1 MSRRARA
8 RHSRRVRRRILLA
21 TTLALAGFLTIALAR
36 PEWFLAGEY
45 ARLRWLAGA
54 QASSEIAADHRWS
67 TLSAGAGSR
76 IVLVHGFTGSKENW
90 LPIFAELSQQHE
102 VIAPDL
108 PGWGESERKPGQD
121 YGFSAQA
128 ERLAIWLRQLP
139 ANGAPLTLVGHSM
152 GGGVAA
158 LVAARYPELV
168 DKLILVDAAGVR
180 FDGNDFSSAVARG
193 EHPFEVFDR
202 SSLDRQLGLVFEQP
216 PWVPWPADRAFIA
229 RRIADE
235 SFERDVLDRIA
246 RRDEALQPGIE
257 AISIHAPTLLLWC
270 RDDRIVDVSAAR
282 RYAGRIADTRTVLLA
297 GCNHMPMMEK
307 PAETAAAIRGF
318 VGE

>member
-1 MSRRARA
+1 MSRRERA
-8 RHSRRVRRRILLA
+8 RRSRRVRRRIFVA
-21 TTLALAGFLTIALAR
+21 AALALLGFLSIAVAR

-45 ARLRWLAGA
+45 ARLRWLGGA
-54 QASSEIAADHRWS
+54 QTSSETAADHQWS
-67 TLSAGAGSR
+67 TLRAGAGSR
-76 IVLVHGFTGSKENW
+76 MVLVHGFTGSKENW
-90 LPIFAELSQQHE
+90 LPVFAELSKHHQ

-108 PGWGESERKPGQD
+108 PGWGASERKPGQD

-128 ERLAIWLRQLP
+128 ERLATWLRQQP
-139 ANGAPLTLVGHSM
+139 EGEVPLTLVGHSM

-168 DKLILVDAAGVR
+168 AKLVLVDAAGVR
-180 FDGNDFSSAVARG
+180 FDDNDFSRAVARG

-202 SSLDRQLGLVFEQP
+202 SSLDRQLGLVFGQP

-235 SFERDVLDRIA
+235 PFEREVLERIA

-257 AISIHAPTLLLWC
+257 AISIRAPTLLLWC
-270 RDDRIVDVSAAR
+270 REDRIVDVSAAR
-282 RYAGRIADTRTVLLA
+282 RYAGRIADTRTVLLDD
-297 GCNHMPMMEK
+297 CNHMPMMEV
-307 PAETAAAIRGF
+307 PAETAAAIREF
-318 VGE
+318 VGD